1 MKKSLFTLIEL
12 LVVIAII
19 AILAAMLL
27 PALQKAKQKAEQSN
41 CVGNLK
47 QLGTTMALY
56 SGENKGRMPGYNP
69 YDMLSTT
76 SNQIPRVTW
85 DELLGCTQLGVG
97 VSGLGIVGDDGGPPD
112 ITPTSTYFVPGLLK
126 ATEVFRCPSDP
137 NDPIAA
143 GSRVRRT
150 YSMNIISVVSSTLT
164 GTDPDTSI
172 ALKNNCIPTSTV
184 ESPSGTIL
192 MLENHYKYTGCYYGY
207 SNSDGTGAGT
217 SQRRGVIFNL
227 ADATSTNGRQQYFGV
242 VTSFIHGSKNRV
254 SMNALMNDGSVIL
267 LSFAEAT
274 SPTPPPYTWTSY
286 LPMFFYEKR

>member
-143 GSRVRRT
+143 SNRVRRT
-150 YSMNIISVVSSTLT
+150 YSMNIYGLFSLT
-164 GTDPDTSI
+164 IGGTAADTTT
-172 ALKNNCIPTSTV
+172 ALTNNCIPNSTV
-184 ESPSGTIL
+184 ESPAGTIL
-192 MLENHYKYTGCYYGY
+192 MVENHFNYTGSYYGY
-207 SNSDGTGAGT
+207 SNSDGSGAST
-217 SQRRGVIFNL
+217 SQRRGVIFNY
-227 ADATSTNGRQQYFGV
+227 ADATSTNGRQQYFGIA
-242 VTSFIHGSKNRV
+242 TSFIHGSKNRV
-254 SMNALMNDGSVIL
+254 RMNALMNDGSVIL
-267 LSFAEAT
+267 LSLADAVAT
-274 SPTPPPYTWTSY
+274 TPSLFQYP
-286 LPMFFYEKR
+286 K

>member
-47 QLGTTMALY
+47 QLGTAMALY

-143 GSRVRRT
+143 SNRVRRT
-150 YSMNIISVVSSTLT
+150 YSMNIYGLFSLT
-164 GTDPDTSI
+164 IGGTATDTST
-172 ALKNNCIPTSTV
+172 ALTNNCIPNSTV
-184 ESPSGTIL
+184 ESPAGTIL
-192 MLENHYKYTGCYYGY
+192 MVENHFNYTGSYYGY
-207 SNSDGTGAGT
+207 SNSDGSGAST
-217 SQRRGVIFNL
+217 SQRRGVIFNY
-227 ADATSTNGRQQYFGV
+227 ADATSTNGRQQYFGIA
-242 VTSFIHGSKNRV
+242 TSFIHGSKNRV
-254 SMNALMNDGSVIL
+254 RMNALMNDGSVIL
-267 LSFAEAT
+267 LSLADAVAT
-274 SPTPPPYTWTSY
+274 TPSLFQYP
-286 LPMFFYEKR
+286 K